1 MNTAFSIPFKKIRT
15 KRFPQGVMLAL
26 TILFLHSGAD
36 AGIMAVNLDS
46 ASGFAVLAGAGI
58 TVAAPV
64 DSSMITGD
72 IGTFPTTTITGLGN
86 LILNGINHA
95 GDTTT
100 QQAKGDLALAY
111 TDAAGRTATQT
122 YSPIYD
128 LGGQTFTSGV
138 YNNPSSFGITGN
150 LTLDG
155 GGDPN
160 AVWIFQAGSTLTT
173 ASSSQVI
180 LTNGAQAPNIF
191 WQVGTAATLGTGSKI
206 SGTILAMNAITL
218 TTGATVDGRA
228 LSQIGAVTLD
238 QNTINNIPNI
248 PEPASL
254 LLVLLGASTLFIS
267 FWAKTRRGVS

>member
-15 KRFPQGVMLAL
+15 KRFPQVVMLAL
-26 TILFLHSGAD
+26 TMLFLHSGAD
-36 AGIMAVNLDS
+36 AAIMAVNLDS

-64 DSSMITGD
+64 DSSTITGD

-86 LILNGINHA
+86 LILNGVNHA
-95 GDTTT
+95 GDATT
-100 QQAKGDLALAY
+100 QQAKDDLDLAY
-111 TDAAGRTATQT
+111 SDAAGRTATHT
-122 YSPIYD
+122 YAPSYD
-128 LGGQTFTSGV
+128 LGGRTLTSGV
-138 YNNPSSFGITGN
+138 YNDPSSFAISVTGD

-173 ASSSQVI
+173 ASGSQVI
-180 LTNGAQAPNIF
+180 LTNGAQASNIF
-191 WQVGTAATLGTGSKI
+191 WQVGTAVTLGTGSKF
-206 SGTILAMNAITL
+206 SGTILAMDAITL

-228 LSQIGAVTLD
+228 LSKIGAVTLD
-238 QNTINNIPNI
+238 QTTINFI

-254 LLVLLGASTLFIS
+254 LLVLLAASTLFIS
-267 FWAKTRRGVS
+267 FWAKTSRGVS